1 MSELLRFDAV
11 VAASFGGI
19 GVRVADGMVG
29 ETLYLP
35 ASIKPQAP
43 RSPLAREVVRQIR
56 AYLRDPAHVF
66 DLPLAERGSEFQR
79 RVWAEIAAIPS
90 GETLSYGD
98 VARRIRS
105 GPRAVGGACGAN
117 WFSLIIP
124 CHRVLAANGI
134 GGFGDAGDDG
144 TYMQIKRWLLAHEGI
159 KIT

>member
-11 VAASFGGI
+11 VAAPFGGI

-35 ASIKPQAP
+35 ASIKPQP
-43 RSPLAREVVRQIR
+43 PQSPLAREVVRQIR